1 MKATRLLITGTVQGV
16 GFRAHAERA
25 AGPLGIRG
33 HVRNLPD
40 GRVEVVA
47 AGAPEDLSLF
57 LQRVREG
64 PRGGRVERIEVS
76 ETTLED
82 ACAGFEIRF

>member
-1 MKATRLLITGTVQGV
+1 MMATRLLITGTVQGV
-16 GFRAHAERA
+16 GFRAHTERA

-47 AGAPEDLSLF
+47 AGAPDRLRLF
-57 LQRVREG
+57 IERVREG
-64 PRGGRVERIEVS
+64 PRAGRVEGVEVS

-82 ACAGFEIRF
+82 ACLGFEIHF